1 MSQFPIPEIITY
13 EDDDF
18 VITSISNGIAV
29 ATSNTHLLGT
39 VDLPAGDNVIGSTK
53 VVYNSYTALQFADLY
68 HSRRL
73 GNDIWRTCDTTDDT
87 RISALYWATDIL
99 NRQSWIGQPTSYAQ
113 AMSWP
118 REWVANRNYALKG
131 KGNRRR
137 SFEDRHRTLTE
148 SPSYLSDSHVPP
160 FLMDA
165 TAELALYLIKRS
177 ATSTDEV
184 SQYTDQL
191 SSLKLGSVSL
201 DFRGDSEVST
211 TDMPQQVYQIIRD
224 YLHVVKELDPTM
236 KTVSRATLRR
246 G

>member
-1 MSQFPIPEIITY
+1 MSQFLIPDIITY

-18 VITSISNGIAV
+18 VITSISNGTAT
-29 ATSNTHLLGT
+29 ATSNTHFLGT
-39 VDLPAGDNVIGSTK
+39 TTIPAGDNVIGSTK
-53 VVYNSYTALQFADLY
+53 VVYNSYTTLEFADMY

-73 GNDIWRTCDTTDDT
+73 GNDVWRSTATPEDT

-99 NRQSWIGQPTSYAQ
+99 NRQSWIGQPYAYSQ

-118 REWVANRNYALKG
+118 RQWVPNRNYALKG
-131 KGNRRR
+131 GV
-137 SFEDRHRTLTE
+137 EDLALIDISTTLTE
-148 SPSYLSDSHVPP
+148 SPNYISDTTIPP
-160 FLMDA
+160 FMMDA

-191 SSLKLGSVSL
+191 SSLSLGSVSL
-201 DFRGDSEVST
+201 NFRGDSEVSA

-224 YLHVVKELDPTM
+224 FLNDIKELDPSM
-236 KTVSRATLRR
+236 KTVSMATLRR
-246 G
+246 A

>member
-73 GNDIWRTCDTTDDT
+73 GNDIWRTCGTSDDT

-99 NRQSWIGQPTSYAQ
+99 NRQSWIGQPTSYSQ

-118 REWVANRNYALKG
+118 RLWVPNRNFALKG
-131 KGNRRR
+131 GVKDLALVDI
-137 SFEDRHRTLTE
+137 STTLTE

-246 G
+246 S